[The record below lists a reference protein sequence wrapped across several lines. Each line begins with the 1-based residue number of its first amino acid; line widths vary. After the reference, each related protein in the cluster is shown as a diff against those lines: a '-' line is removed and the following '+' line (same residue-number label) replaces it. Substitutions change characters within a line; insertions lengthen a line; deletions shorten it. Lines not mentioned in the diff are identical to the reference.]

1 MTDFQS
7 VPLMIPLGEPWTLK
21 MYLFLEVEPPMAV
34 PRADNS
40 VDMVLK
46 IVLALRVQKYNI
58 A

>member
-1 MTDFQS
+1 
-7 VPLMIPLGEPWTLK
+7 MIPLGEPWTLK
-21 MYLFLEVEPPMAV
+21 MCLSLEVEPPMAV

-46 IVLALRVQKYNI
+46 ILLALRVQKYNI